1 MNADESFNPHIHH
14 RHTIRLAGYD
24 YSRAGAYFLTLCAHH
39 HKNIF
44 GTIVDDRIELNACG
58 RIVYDE
64 WLKSVEIRREIEL
77 DEFIIMPDHLHGIVI
92 IHDIDRRGDR
102 PVAPTLP
109 VIPTLPVT
117 PTLPVI
123 PTLPVT
129 PTLPVIPA
137 LPVAPTNPDVV
148 ENPMGPKP
156 KSIASFV
163 AGFKSATTKRIYEIR
178 HTPGTPAWQRNYYE
192 RIIRNEF
199 ELYRIREYI
208 KRNPVARNNTEIMKS
223 TCGMERNKPGES
235 ATHRS

>member
-1 MNADESFNPHIHH
+1 MNGNTPFNPHIHH

-44 GTIVDDRIELNACG
+44 GTIVDDGIELNACG

-64 WLKSVEIRREIEL
+64 WLKSAKIRREIEL

-102 PVAPTLP
+102 PVAPT
-109 VIPTLPVT
+109 
-117 PTLPVI
+117 
-123 PTLPVT
+123 
-129 PTLPVIPA
+129 
-137 LPVAPTNPDVV
+137 NPDVV

-163 AGFKSATTKRIYEIR
+163 AGFKSATTKRINEIR
-178 HTPGTPAWQRNYYE
+178 HTPGTSAWQRNYYE
-192 RIIRNEF
+192 HIIRNEI
-199 ELYRIREYI
+199 ELHRIREYI
-208 KRNPVARNNTEIMKS
+208 KYNPVNWLR
-223 TCGMERNKPGES
+223 ES
-235 ATHRS
+235 LS